1 MIISAHIETNFS
13 LSQSLDFLPFL
24 EKNERIRG
32 QSPVVYLGGYTGLRP
47 TKHGKEPS
55 RALTRK
61 GNIACY
67 AIFFQRFRPPDCV
80 GFLSSVLDFY
90 QTQRL
95 DTGREGSA
103 ALWQER
109 QSRNL
114 LLRRQSEEIADKLKL
129 VGVDLYA
136 PQDPEADTVTLLG
149 DLSQETEDSLANCFR
164 HSLFLPAIAASDRSR
179 QMKKLELYLQRH
191 RRSQFARYLVVTH
204 GVRIAWHDADFRK
217 KIAEFH
223 NKLGTFARAARKQY
237 GVEIVLRSTEMTLRD
252 CPGQSQ
258 SGIDGVHLHA
268 NVLYIPPKLV
278 GDRWQNWLNFC
289 RRYFSSHVKDC
300 GRIKNIREIVKYV
313 TKPTASPSEREK
325 IPGLVG
331 MCQLSPARLAWLHAA
346 TQRLHIVQ
354 PLQNFRRF
362 LHGLTI
368 GRLKIYRS
376 EGGTLEL
383 VQKPQVE
390 KRAAREETGCRENVI
405 ITRTLPQPRFSEIY
419 EPVSIVM
426 NFTRNPRTADGK
438 RALAE
443 LNRRHEEAKRWQ
455 AERAAREIA
464 IENLTASAVIYRSHE
479 NVNSERAG
487 QPPGAGP
494 PGRAVRSGPVR
505 VGSG

>member
-47 TKHGKEPS
+47 RKHGKEPS
-55 RALTRK
+55 RALTRN

-114 LLRRQSEEIADKLKL
+114 LLRRQSEEIADKLKS

-136 PQDPEADTVTLLG
+136 PQDPDADTVTLVG
-149 DLSQETEDSLANCFR
+149 DLSQETEESLSNQFR
-164 HSLFLPAIAASDRSR
+164 HSLFLPAVAASDRAR
-179 QMKKLELYLQRH
+179 QTKKLELYLQRH
-191 RRSQFARYLVVTH
+191 RRSRFARYLVVTH
-204 GVRIAWHDADFRK
+204 GVRIAWHDPDFRQ

-223 NKLGTFARAARKQY
+223 NKIGIFARAARKQFN
-237 GVEIVLRSTEMTLRD
+237 VEIVVRSTEMTLRD
-252 CPGQSQ
+252 LEGQSR
-258 SGIDGVHLHA
+258 IDGVHLHA
-268 NVLYIPPKLV
+268 NVIYISPKLT
-278 GDRWQNWLNFC
+278 GERWQNWLMFC
-289 RRYFSSHVKDC
+289 HKYFGSHVKDC
-300 GRIKNIREIVKYV
+300 GRIKNIQEIVKYV
-313 TKPTASPSEREK
+313 TKPSASASEREK

-331 MCQLSPARLAWLHAA
+331 MCQLSAERLAWLHAA

-354 PLQNFRRF
+354 PLQKFRSF
-362 LHGLTI
+362 LRGI
-368 GRLKIYRS
+368 AISRLKIYRA

-383 VQKPQVE
+383 VQKPKVE
-390 KRAAREETGCRENVI
+390 KRQDREEKGCRENII

-426 NFTRNPRTADGK
+426 NYTRTPRTADGK

-443 LNRRHEEAKRWQ
+443 LNRRHAEALRWQ
-455 AERAAREIA
+455 AERAARENEIA
-464 IENLTASAVIYRSHE
+464 KLAAPAVRLYSSHE
-479 NVNSERAG
+479 DDNSDSRNYI
-487 QPPGAGP
+487 PGAGP
-494 PGRAVRSGPVR
+494 PGSGSLER
-505 VGSG
+505 EEAT

>member
-1 MIISAHIETNFS
+1 M
-13 LSQSLDFLPFL
+13 
-24 EKNERIRG
+24 
-32 QSPVVYLGGYTGLRP
+32 
-47 TKHGKEPS
+47 
-55 RALTRK
+55 
-61 GNIACY
+61 
-67 AIFFQRFRPPDCV
+67 
-80 GFLSSVLDFY
+80 SSVLDFF
-90 QTQRL
+90 QTQRK

-109 QSRNL
+109 QSRSL
-114 LLRRQSEEIADKLKL
+114 LLRRQSEEIADKLKT
-129 VGVDLYA
+129 VGIDLYA
-136 PQDPEADTVTLLG
+136 PADPDADTVTLVG

-164 HSLFLPAIAASDRSR
+164 HSLFLPAVAASDRSR
-179 QMKKLELYLQRH
+179 QTKKLELYLQRH

-204 GVRIAWHDADFRK
+204 GVRIAWHDPDFRE
-217 KIAEFH
+217 KIANFH
-223 NKLGTFARAARKQY
+223 HKLGTFARAARKQY

-252 CPGQSQ
+252 CSGQSQ

-268 NVLYIPPKLV
+268 NVLYIPPKLT

-362 LHGLTI
+362 LRGLTI

-390 KRAAREETGCRENVI
+390 KRAAREETGCRENII

-426 NFTRNPRTADGK
+426 NYTRDPKTPDGQ

-443 LNRRHEEAKRWQ
+443 LNRRHAEALRWQ
-455 AERAAREIA
+455 AERAARENEIDKLA
-464 IENLTASAVIYRSHE
+464 APAALYSSHGDDK
-479 NVNSERAG
+479 SDRKI
-487 QPPGAGP
+487 QILGAGP
-494 PGRAVRSGPVR
+494 PASSSLEWSG
-505 VGSG
+505 GT